1 MKRHILISSLGD
13 DYEHL
18 ETIIESI
25 KESLNKEN
33 RLILFCPS
41 STEYYEG
48 QMEWEQG
55 FIKELEK
62 YGIYFDDYVSLKAE
76 EDSFYWQQKVKEA
89 SLIYLHGGNPLI
101 QKQLYE
107 DKGIYHLLKDFEGLL
122 LGASAGAM
130 NMSSFI
136 TLTPTNEEYQEM
148 VIEKALG
155 LSQYSIYPHLQIEEV
170 IYRYMMTGDG
180 LVDVLDL
187 IELSKKT
194 PLMLLADGQ
203 FIVDD
208 KFIGSPKYYI
218 EDGIIYRDGQEVFCG
233 YEELEEQS
241 LHQYQQQDYQMVNY
255 YESIEDGLIQSMFN
269 IKLGSQNIYH
279 SKAKFFAT
287 TEEVILVAQI
297 NTETEKYFMIQHPHL
312 KKGILSYQVLSDGIV
327 REVFKFKTI
336 FSKKVETM
344 VILDKIREHKD

>member
-25 KESLNKEN
+25 KESLYKEN

-180 LVDVLDL
+180 LVDLLDL

-255 YESIEDGLIQSMFN
+255 YGSIEDGLIQSMFN

-279 SKAKFFAT
+279 SKAKLFAT

>member
-62 YGIYFDDYVSLKAE
+62 HGIYFDDYVSLKAE

-107 DKGIYHLLKDFEGLL
+107 DKGIYNLLKDFEGLL

-255 YESIEDGLIQSMFN
+255 YGSIEDGLIQSMFN